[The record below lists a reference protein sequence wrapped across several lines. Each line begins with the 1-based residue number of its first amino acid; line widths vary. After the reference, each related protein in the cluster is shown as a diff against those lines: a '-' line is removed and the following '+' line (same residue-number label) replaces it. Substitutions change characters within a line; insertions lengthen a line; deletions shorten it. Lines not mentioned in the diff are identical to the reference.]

1 MTDETKKT
9 ETTSEDKPNK
19 EIQPGDELVSSAEKH
34 KEEMAAAAQ
43 KDDEQKAMDE
53 KIASMRTQPVPD
65 EEQTKV
71 ESTGPFDDLPEYE
84 PVGKVNA
91 IAIADVNPRLGSI
104 QFANGRSVQ
113 LGNNWITKFDARVG
127 NMLVVDQKGEI
138 SCMPEKDFNKLYAVI
153 DE

>member
-19 EIQPGDELVSSAEKH
+19 EIQPGGGLISDLEKQ
-34 KEEMAAAAQ
+34 KEMAAAAQ
-43 KDDEQKAMDE
+43 KDAEQKAMEE
-53 KIASMRTQPVPD
+53 KIASMLTQPVTD

-71 ESTGPFDDLPEYE
+71 ESIGPFDDLPEYE

-91 IAIADVNPRLGSI
+91 IGIADVNPRLGSI
-104 QFANGRSVQ
+104 QFVNGRSVQ

-127 NMLVVDQKGEI
+127 SMLVVDQKGEI